1 MKEKKAPQYIFLRE
15 HVKNPYIPL
24 DVENPSVAQKHQK
37 TLRGPGMEERRSIL
51 KRRRDMMNDLMSGKT
66 YDKEVMLEFVRHLAL
81 DVAREKKRIGGDF
94 AVAAVLLTEDVRD
107 QLREILGGQL
117 TIVSL
122 TMSEADRR
130 TRLLQRHGGN
140 DSSADVM
147 EVSER

>member
-1 MKEKKAPQYIFLRE
+1 
-15 HVKNPYIPL
+15 
-24 DVENPSVAQKHQK
+24 
-37 TLRGPGMEERRSIL
+37 MEERKNIL
-51 KRRRDMMNDLMSGKT
+51 KRRRDMMNDLMSGKK

-147 EVSER
+147 EVSEK